1 MNQVQLFEPFSSEVL
16 NDFFKGVIRPLQF
29 EFANLAPSI
38 RVEVSEKDDAYHVR
52 AEVPGVRKED
62 IKVKIDGDRVS
73 ISAEAKK
80 EESEKNHGK
89 VIRSEFQYGVTSRT
103 IGLGGDVDAA
113 KATASYADGVL
124 DLDLPKLPSAGARN
138 LTIQ

>member
-1 MNQVQLFEPFSSEVL
+1 MSNLQIFEPFSTDAFNEM
-16 NDFFKGVIRPLQF
+16 FKGLIRPLQF
-29 EFANLAPSI
+29 EFASLAPTI
-38 RVEVSEKDDAYHVR
+38 RVELSEKDDAYHVR

-73 ISAEAKK
+73 ISAETRHEDK
-80 EESEKNHGK
+80 EKSHGK

-103 IGLGGDVDAA
+103 VALGGDVDAA
-113 KATASYADGVL
+113 KSTASYADGVL
-124 DLDLPKLPSAGARN
+124 DLDLPKLPSSAAKT